1 MTRLTA
7 LALLAACALPAS
19 AQNAL
24 GAGGKLDKNSQ
35 RGSGGVNNA
44 VQDDIQQSLM
54 LRNAIVTG
62 NAPGGLSFRGSVGYV
77 GEREFRGEL
86 GSDDLFSFRRDS
98 LYSGIS
104 GLGIRGTDALQY
116 QFALTTGS
124 APPSAIAGSLA
135 ISRDSFAPTVGG
147 LGADTGAVPSNQGPI
162 RRLDPDF
169 QQNAAGTGLWRLRS
183 TSGYLTD
190 KSLASSYVGTIQ
202 STDGTSYDLTASPLE
217 GIRATTVPVVS
228 PGAAALRSPAVSST
242 QNLIDRLRL
251 DPAAPLTG
259 AGLTGHEQILSKLRD
274 IYTPAAPEQREPSA
288 LVEQILLQNERLR
301 SYIEGITQTTPL
313 DLPEGQTPPEP
324 APELDDE
331 DLSPRE
337 RMLRDFERL
346 EIDPAVIQALRESAT
361 LVEDLTAQA
370 SPQDRDFY
378 AVHMSQGQRSLAEG
392 NYFDAEARF
401 ALALSIR
408 PGDPTA
414 AIARVHA
421 QIGAGLSLSASAN
434 LRETFTQ
441 NPTMT
446 TARYAPGLIPPDA
459 RLRDSAE
466 RLRALSDGSGLR
478 ARQSALVLA
487 YVGYHLRDDALV
499 KQGLDRLEL
508 ESEDRLAALLRLV
521 WLDRTPL
528 EQALERVPQSV
539 PQPGGENPGE

>member
-1 MTRLTA
+1 MFRLTA
-7 LALLAACALPAS
+7 LALIAACALPAS

-24 GAGGKLDKNSQ
+24 GSGSKLDKNAQ

-44 VQDDIQQSLM
+44 VNDDLQQSLL

-124 APPSAIAGSLA
+124 QPPSAIAGSLA
-135 ISRDSFAPTVGG
+135 ISRDAFAPTVGG
-147 LGADTGAVPSNQGPI
+147 LEASSGAAPSNQGPI
-162 RRLDPDF
+162 RRVDPDL
-169 QQNAAGTGLWRLRS
+169 QQSAAGAGLWRLRS

-190 KSLASSYVGTIQ
+190 KTLASSYVGTIQ
-202 STDGTSYDLTASPLE
+202 SSDGRAFDLTASPLE

-228 PGAAALRSPAVSST
+228 PGAAALRSPTVTST
-242 QNLIDRLRL
+242 QNLIDRLKL
-251 DPAAPLTG
+251 DPTAPLTG

-301 SYIEGITQTTPL
+301 SYIEGITRPTPL
-313 DLPEGQTPPEP
+313 DLPEGQTPPVP

-331 DLSPRE
+331 DLSARE
-337 RMLRDFERL
+337 RMLRDFEKL
-346 EIDPAVIQALRESAT
+346 EIDPAVIQALRENST
-361 LVEDLTAQA
+361 VIQDLAAQA
-370 SPQDRDFY
+370 TPQDRDYF

-414 AIARVHA
+414 SIARVHA
-421 QIGAGLSLSASAN
+421 QIGAGLTLSAATN

-459 RLRDSAE
+459 RLRDMAE
-466 RLRALSDGSGLR
+466 RLRTLSEGAGLR
-478 ARQSALVLA
+478 ARQSALILA
-487 YVGYHLRDDALV
+487 YIGYHLRDDALT
-499 KQGLDRLEL
+499 KLGLDRLEI

-521 WLDRTPL
+521 WLDREPV
-528 EQALERVPQSV
+528 ERALQRVP
-539 PQPGGENPGE
+539 PAPTPGGENPGE